1 MLKNIF
7 ISIKTKVAI
16 SIAITLIFVGLSIY
30 ITTNYYLT
38 KIINKSQ
45 YAIYNSKIE
54 DIINSLK
61 IKNRQLEK
69 TERVDS
75 YLESFQKNVIN
86 EIRAKYYSSNNL
98 EAYPIIMSFDRSV
111 IMHPKLPWGYDK
123 LKNSDFINMLYNL
136 NEGQANYSYENTKKW
151 IVIKNFDKWKW
162 KIAYT
167 VPLKIKYADLA
178 NFRNKFFLIFVIIL
192 LLTLFMFI
200 LIASKLIKPLKV
212 LTDAS
217 EALTEGKKADLN
229 LIITNDEVGIL
240 AKRFIKMNESINK
253 QFDVINSQKAKTT
266 QIKNYLSNIVNS
278 MPSILIGIDSNFRI
292 TQWNLEAQN
301 KTGFTEEIAIGKNLK
316 DLIPRLFP
324 YFDKIKNAIKN
335 RKPYLANNTLY
346 KNNDKIIYENIG
358 IYPLIA
364 NGVQGAVIRID
375 DITKQYQMEQQL
387 NQSRKMDAIGQL
399 AGGVAHDFNNMLTGI
414 SGAAQL
420 LQLPKHNLSSKG
432 LNLVDMILNASQR
445 AAELTAKLL
454 AFGRKEELTFE
465 AIDINEIIDSTIEI
479 FNRTIDKKIKIKVNK
494 SAHNTII
501 FGNKSALQNA
511 LLNLG
516 INASHAMKNGGDLT
530 FNTKNIFLTEK
541 YCSVSPFDIKEGNY
555 LQIEIRDT
563 GCGISQEN
571 IKKIFDPFFTTK
583 EEGKGT
589 GLGLS
594 SVYGTVKNH
603 FGAITVYSEVGNGTS
618 FHILIPLS
626 QTEIKIENDNEDT
639 YSGSGTILLVDD
651 EEIIRITSKDMLE
664 EMGFKVILAENGL
677 EAVNIFK
684 DKFSEI
690 DLVIMDMIMPEMKGS
705 EAFFK
710 MKEIDNNCKIIITS
724 GFTKDENIGN
734 LRNNGLAG
742 FIQKPF
748 NIFDLSNSFKKLF
761 N

>member
-479 FNRTIDKKIKIKVNK
+479 FNRTIDKK
-494 SAHNTII
+494 
-501 FGNKSALQNA
+501 
-511 LLNLG
+511 
-516 INASHAMKNGGDLT
+516 
-530 FNTKNIFLTEK
+530 
-541 YCSVSPFDIKEGNY
+541 
-555 LQIEIRDT
+555 
-563 GCGISQEN
+563 
-571 IKKIFDPFFTTK
+571 
-583 EEGKGT
+583 
-589 GLGLS
+589 
-594 SVYGTVKNH
+594 
-603 FGAITVYSEVGNGTS
+603 
-618 FHILIPLS
+618 
-626 QTEIKIENDNEDT
+626 
-639 YSGSGTILLVDD
+639 
-651 EEIIRITSKDMLE
+651 SK
-664 EMGFKVILAENGL
+664 
-677 EAVNIFK
+677 
-684 DKFSEI
+684 
-690 DLVIMDMIMPEMKGS
+690 
-705 EAFFK
+705 
-710 MKEIDNNCKIIITS
+710 
-724 GFTKDENIGN
+724 
-734 LRNNGLAG
+734 
-742 FIQKPF
+742 
-748 NIFDLSNSFKKLF
+748 
-761 N
+761 